1 MEDYPGCRNPIRGR
15 GVTPTTRP
23 TVAAPLPTPRPTP
36 GPTTKRGSR
45 PPAVTYPGT
54 ARPTTRRPTVAIP
67 AIRPTVA
74 PATSEPL
81 YIKFFDFFK
90 SPTKSPVT
98 RNLRVDSTH
107 AFEEMQEEE
116 SNVGEVALE
125 SEGNEREPTAEEEE
139 AYIASIDEFRR
150 REAMNETERRH
161 RHLLNYDHVP
171 YNAYEWMLA
180 VKTEYYFRYEGTL
193 TNPPCSDIIHWR
205 VMKDPILVNPMQIKE
220 LERLLARRVAPKG
233 SKFKECQVDTA
244 GKLRS
249 GRGGDAV
256 DLNRPLQSNHANH
269 RMVFCECQDW
279 RSKWPED
286 QKWCRKGND
295 KWYNS
300 PYGFSTDSSTTP
312 AF

>member
-1 MEDYPGCRNPIRGR
+1 MADYPGCRNPIRGR
-15 GVTPTTRP
+15 V
-23 TVAAPLPTPRPTP
+23 VIPTPRPTV
-36 GPTTKRGSR
+36 
-45 PPAVTYPGT
+45 A
-54 ARPTTRRPTVAIP
+54 TTRRPNVVPSARPPT
-67 AIRPTVA
+67 IRPTVA
-74 PATSEPL
+74 PDSL
-81 YIKFFDFFK
+81 YIPFFDLFK
-90 SPTKSPVT
+90 SPTKSPLT

-107 AFEEMQEEE
+107 TDEEMREEE
-116 SNVGEVALE
+116 SNVSEVELE
-125 SEGNEREPTAEEEE
+125 SEGNKREPTAEEEE

-150 REAMNETERRH
+150 REAMNTTERNH

-205 VMKDPILVNPMQIKE
+205 IMKDPIRVNPMQIKE

-233 SKFKECQVDTA
+233 SSFKECQVDTA
-244 GKLRS
+244 GKSRS

-256 DLNRPLQSNHANH
+256 DLNRPLQSTHRNH

-279 RSKWPED
+279 KSKWPED
-286 QKWCRKGND
+286 QKWCRKGDN
-295 KWYNS
+295 KWYNA
-300 PYGFSTDSSTTP
+300 PYGYSTQSSTTP